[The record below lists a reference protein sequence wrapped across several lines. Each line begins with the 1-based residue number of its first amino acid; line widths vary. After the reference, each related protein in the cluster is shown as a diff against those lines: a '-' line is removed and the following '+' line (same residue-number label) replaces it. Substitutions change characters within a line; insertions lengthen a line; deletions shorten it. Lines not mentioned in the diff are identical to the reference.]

1 MAQSQG
7 DVDEHNG
14 VADGDG
20 ADVAVAL
27 SVYLVLN
34 TPLCTKGYGQVAVS
48 ELLHE
53 IDESEMEIKEQN
65 EYVHH

>member
-1 MAQSQG
+1 MAQGQG

-20 ADVAVAL
+20 ADVTVAL
-27 SVYLVLN
+27 SVYFILN
-34 TPLCTKGYGQVAVS
+34 APLCAKGYGQVGVF

-53 IDESEMEIKEQN
+53 IDESVMDIKEQN
-65 EYVHH
+65 EFVHH